1 MISDHGWLLS
11 GLCILTVF
19 VVSALS
25 GSIAVT
31 YSIVIFDAVVLSSN
45 VSVFPSSVY
54 FTSEPSSAL
63 SAKLPVFASGNASS

>member
-1 MISDHGWLLS
+1 MISDHGLLLS

-31 YSIVIFDAVVLSSN
+31 YSMVIWDAVILSSN

-63 SAKLPVFASGNASS
+63 SVKLPGFASGNASS